1 MHRQGYDLQLTQYDD
16 RGWRATF
23 YPTGMEH
30 NPAGAIGTSWERVNI
45 TPLGAFNPRIF
56 QPAWFANHGLIRQEE
71 AANAERVL
79 AVKEL
84 ATFAVDWLSLQVTPD
99 RLQAQ
104 TTDHAHY
111 EVLRDLVLGTFRI
124 LEHTPVEKMGI
135 NRNMHYRVTPDDKYV
150 AFGHFLVPK
159 QPWADIL
166 EDPRTMSLSVA
177 GLQRRGSDSVK
188 MTVKIEPSV
197 RVRPGVFISTNEHYE
212 SETPD
217 GTAVLLA
224 SLERNWDAAM
234 ANAEEIAEHLLH
246 QEY

>member
-1 MHRQGYDLQLTQYDD
+1 M
-16 RGWRATF
+16 
-23 YPTGMEH
+23 
-30 NPAGAIGTSWERVNI
+30 N
-45 TPLGAFNPRIF
+45 
-56 QPAWFANHGLIRQEE
+56 
-71 AANAERVL
+71 
-79 AVKEL
+79 EL
-84 ATFAVDWLSLQVTPD
+84 ATFTVDWLSLQVTPD

-104 TTDHAHY
+104 TTDLAHY

-135 NRNMHYRVTPDDKYV
+135 NRHMHYRVTPDDKYV

-159 QPWADIL
+159 QPWAIL
-166 EDPRTMSLSVA
+166 EDPRTMSVSVA

-188 MTVKIEPSV
+188 LTVKVEPSV

-212 SETPD
+212 SETPE
-217 GTAVLLA
+217 GTAILLA

-234 ANAEEIAEHLLH
+234 LNAKKIAEHLLR